1 MLLMVKRMLSIMGI
15 VELLRAAKC
24 CTWYNVLLLS
34 LIAAAVC
41 MRRLPY
47 YTEILLFVWVPAI
60 VAFALFMSR
69 MKEVRSI
76 GFWHILPCALMLP
89 IFFYSAVEI
98 RRWPQG
104 LAVLIFVT
112 LGCTAGC
119 SFTCF
124 WLPSS
129 GNSGTLRCQRSNGR
143 LASRISAGFFRGMGA
158 FWTGL
163 TASCLSRPLR
173 CSTAI

>member
-1 MLLMVKRMLSIMGI
+1 MGI
-15 VELLRAAKC
+15 VELLRAVKC

-47 YTEILLFVWVPAI
+47 YTEILLLVWVLAI

-89 IFFYSAVEI
+89 IFFYS
-98 RRWPQG
+98 G
-104 LAVLIFVT
+104 
-112 LGCTAGC
+112 
-119 SFTCF
+119 
-124 WLPSS
+124 
-129 GNSGTLRCQRSNGR
+129 GNSAVAAGTCRSD
-143 LASRISAGFFRGMGA
+143 LCHAGLHGQ
-158 FWTGL
+158 
-163 TASCLSRPLR
+163 
-173 CSTAI
+173 